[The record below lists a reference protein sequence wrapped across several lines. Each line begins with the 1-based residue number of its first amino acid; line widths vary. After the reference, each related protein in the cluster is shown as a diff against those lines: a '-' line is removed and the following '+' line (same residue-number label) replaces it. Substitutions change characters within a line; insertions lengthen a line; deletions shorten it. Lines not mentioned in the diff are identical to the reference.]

1 METIESVR
9 IVRTLSVRRNTLPV
23 SFAAAR
29 ESILVV
35 SVMPMFC
42 TPESGFTTGV
52 LSVICGITLVSCAR
66 AQCVRASPNIKIKYR
81 NQFPVVAKVIGT
93 FKTG

>member
-9 IVRTLSVRRNTLPV
+9 IVRTLSVRRNALPV

-42 TPESGFTTGV
+42 TPESGFTSGV
-52 LSVICGITLVSCAR
+52 VSVICGTTLVSCAR
-66 AQCVRASPNIKIKYR
+66 AQWVRVSPNIKIKYR
-81 NQFPVVAKVIGT
+81 NQFPVAAKVIGT